1 MRSKGFLAR
10 AAMLAVALFLA
21 LPVVTNAQ
29 YGRGRRDKDDV
40 FVNGHDARDG
50 RRDGRGPRS
59 DRRRRDRDGDGD
71 YDRRDEYIREQQRA
85 QRRNGGYQR
94 DPRDRDGDGDYDQRD
109 AYIIQQQQRNN
120 GYGNYGG
127 YGDRGTYG
135 NRGYGNSGYGNY
147 TQSQQT
153 ALNAGYNEGIKEGRR
168 ARSQG
173 GYRNVND
180 YSAYRNADKDYNS
193 RYGDRYTYQQYFR
206 RGFENGYNDGLN
218 GY

>member
-1 MRSKGFLAR
+1 MSSKGSVTKAL
-10 AAMLAVALFLA
+10 MLAGALFVM
-21 LPVVTNAQ
+21 LPVAANAQ
-29 YGRGRRDKDDV
+29 GRRYGNKCDV
-40 FVNGHDARDG
+40 FVNCHDARDG
-50 RRDGRGPRS
+50 RVDGRGPRT
-59 DRRRRDRDGDGD
+59 DRQRRDRDGDGD
-71 YDRRDEYIREQQRA
+71 YDRRDEYIRQQQRA
-85 QRRNGGYQR
+85 QRNNGAYNR

-120 GYGNYGG
+120 GYGNNGG
-127 YGDRGTYG
+127 YGNRGTYG
-135 NRGYGNSGYGNY
+135 NRGYGNNGYGNY

-153 ALNAGYNEGIKEGRR
+153 ALNAGYNEGVKEGRR